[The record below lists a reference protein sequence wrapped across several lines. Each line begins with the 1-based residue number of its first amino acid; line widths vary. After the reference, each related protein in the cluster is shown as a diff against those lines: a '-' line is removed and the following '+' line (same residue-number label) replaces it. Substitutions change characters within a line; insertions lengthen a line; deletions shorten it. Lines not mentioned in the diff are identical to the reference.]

1 MKPWD
6 RRGRKT
12 ERTAPTT
19 PFCTP
24 SSCKGHRPSPSQ
36 AHCRMCCETFGGVSG
51 FDAHRKDGWCHNP
64 ATLSTP
70 MSQDD
75 RGIWRWP
82 KSDRMDTFIEEVT
95 GAQPLPGL

>member
-1 MKPWD
+1 MKPWEF
-6 RRGRKT
+6 RGRKT
-12 ERTAPTT
+12 ERNAPTV

-36 AHCRMCCETFGGVSG
+36 AHCRMCCETFGGISG
-51 FDAHRKDGWCHNP
+51 FDLHRQNGWCLDP
-64 ATLSTP
+64 ASVGLSA
-70 MSQDD
+70 DD

-82 KSDRMDTFIEEVT
+82 ASERMGRFIEEVT